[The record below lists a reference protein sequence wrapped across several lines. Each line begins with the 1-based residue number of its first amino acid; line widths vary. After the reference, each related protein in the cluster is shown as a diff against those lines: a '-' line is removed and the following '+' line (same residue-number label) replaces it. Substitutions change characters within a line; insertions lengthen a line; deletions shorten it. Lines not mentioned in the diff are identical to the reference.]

1 MRVVLQDRHATVIE
15 IVSRTVVQSYF
26 GTGGS
31 QGDVGGVRRTCR
43 TCEFWESKL
52 SFPNDDVP
60 GSS

>member
-52 SFPNDDVP
+52 SFPR
-60 GSS
+60 